1 MKVFL
6 YSGMQKMIEK
16 SGVGRAIYHQKKAA
30 AFNDIELVDNLKD
43 ADVVHIN
50 TIFPKSYELA
60 KEAHKLG
67 KKVVYHAHS
76 TRQDFRNSYI
86 GSNLVDG
93 LFAWWIMKCY
103 NSGDII
109 ITPSIYSKK
118 LLQSYGITKDIRVL
132 SNGIDT
138 SYYTRNEE
146 MREEFKKKHK
156 GRKVIMSAGLWIDRK
171 GITDFV
177 ELAKRMPQYDFVW
190 YGESNLYTV
199 PAKIRK
205 AVKTK
210 LPNLS
215 FPGYISKAEL
225 KDAYNNSDLF
235 LFMSKEE
242 TEGIVILEALAMKI
256 PTLIRDIPVYEGWLT
271 DSKDVY
277 KAKTLS
283 EFETKITGILENKLP
298 SVVEGG
304 YNVAKERDIKEVGKR
319 LKAIYEDAS
328 QNKLQ
333 TLICGLTSNLTKKAI
348 VEKIS
353 TMTFFTYYTFSH
365 NSYNFLHKKICH
377 FYFSYINFYKSK
389 NRQVLLQLKLLYS
402 VYSFTS
408 LL

>member
-30 AFNDIELVDNLKD
+30 AFNDIELVDNLEN

-93 LFAWWIMKCY
+93 LLAWWIMKCY

-138 SYYTRNEE
+138 NYYTRNEE

-304 YNVAKERDIKEVGKR
+304 YNIAKERDIKEVGKK
-319 LKAIYEDAS
+319 LKSIYEDA
-328 QNKLQ
+328 L
-333 TLICGLTSNLTKKAI
+333 KK
-348 VEKIS
+348 
-353 TMTFFTYYTFSH
+353 
-365 NSYNFLHKKICH
+365 
-377 FYFSYINFYKSK
+377 
-389 NRQVLLQLKLLYS
+389 
-402 VYSFTS
+402 
-408 LL
+408 

>member
-67 KKVVYHAHS
+67 KKVVYHPHS

-319 LKAIYEDAS
+319 LKAIYEDA
-328 QNKLQ
+328 L
-333 TLICGLTSNLTKKAI
+333 KK
-348 VEKIS
+348 
-353 TMTFFTYYTFSH
+353 
-365 NSYNFLHKKICH
+365 
-377 FYFSYINFYKSK
+377 
-389 NRQVLLQLKLLYS
+389 
-402 VYSFTS
+402 
-408 LL
+408 